1 MLACRAA
8 VGVAI
13 GHDQFKDLSI
23 DSFYY
28 ICSVKAAVFG
38 DQKTMF
44 GKEEMSSTGFNFL
57 RL

>member
-1 MLACRAA
+1 M
-8 VGVAI
+8 GVAI